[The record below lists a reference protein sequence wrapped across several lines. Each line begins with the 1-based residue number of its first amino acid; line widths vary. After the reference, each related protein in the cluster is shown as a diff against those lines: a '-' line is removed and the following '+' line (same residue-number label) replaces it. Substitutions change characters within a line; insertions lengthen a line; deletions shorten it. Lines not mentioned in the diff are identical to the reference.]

1 MRGKFADVIKA
12 YLKII
17 DENSD
22 GTLSSEEIQ
31 VKNSADIYYLSGSDS
46 GAAPQKFVGKLVG
59 FAFAIQFL
67 WIFVVK
73 EAALAVLLPAVRI
86 GLDMKTQVGI
96 LPHFPLS
103 MLL

>member
-1 MRGKFADVIKA
+1 LRGKFADVIKA

-22 GTLSSEEIQ
+22 GTLSSEEI
-31 VKNSADIYYLSGSDS
+31 
-46 GAAPQKFVGKLVG
+46 QKFVGKLVG

-86 GLDMKTQVGI
+86 GLDMKTQAVGGSTDSI
-96 LPHFPLS
+96 TEADVMCLFAAIHISS
-103 MLL
+103 M